1 MNEYDVLNWVLGE
14 LSRGRRVAL
23 VAITGKEGSGPRD
36 PGAMMAVSSSGE
48 RMGTIGG
55 GDVEKIIVE
64 EALKALG
71 EDKPR
76 KLRISLGAENPPP
89 DAKQAHALCGGVIE
103 VFINVLHPKPRLI
116 LVGGGHVGKPI
127 GDIGNLLGYR
137 VVVLDT
143 KPELANT
150 ERYPYAERII
160 VGDIPLELGKL
171 ELGVEDIVVIA
182 YGDPEVDYKSLKTL
196 LEKDFKGHAWILCSR
211 KRASWM
217 LERLAR
223 EGFNIEEYK
232 SRIHMPAGLDI
243 KSDTP
248 GEIAVSI
255 WAEII
260 CVKKGCEKPVKSLNI
275 V

>member
-1 MNEYDVLNWVLGE
+1 
-14 LSRGRRVAL
+14 
-23 VAITGKEGSGPRD
+23 
-36 PGAMMAVSSSGE
+36 
-48 RMGTIGG
+48 
-55 GDVEKIIVE
+55 
-64 EALKALG
+64 LKALG

-223 EGFNIEEYK
+223 EGFNIEEYR
-232 SRIHMPAGLDI
+232 SRNTHAAGLDI
-243 KSDTP
+243 NQTHQ
-248 GEIAVSI
+248 
-255 WAEII
+255 
-260 CVKKGCEKPVKSLNI
+260 EK
-275 V
+275 